1 VTIDFEI
8 RNVPMPLT
16 ASGGRIGGYAAVF
29 KAQSHPMVGTRGLFR
44 ETLADTAF
52 NKSKSHG
59 WPGVRCRLEHRDE
72 PEYLLGTT
80 ESGTLKLDVD
90 SHGLGYAVDLIPSHR
105 YLAEQVERR
114 IIPGSS
120 FAFDKPD
127 DEWIL
132 HEGRMLSRIIHSCR
146 LLDTAPVCQGA
157 YPQADCGLRALES
170 FAKFVGAEVDEV
182 RARAE
187 ELGDL
192 RGFLTVTKPK
202 PGYREPLGMEK
213 RVEEIRKSG
222 LPRLLMADTADAPAE
237 ETETEETFCTAV
249 QKPKPE
255 PRTKQ
260 GRQALME
267 SLAAKPI
274 DPRVRLAQ
282 TEAARPV
289 SGAER
294 LAQTGVKGQLA
305 ALRSELA
312 STRAD
317 IARLS
322 DPAQIEREAAQR
334 QTELAEARAADELDR
349 LNGTLSGAAAMRL
362 AEAARPEGVA
372 PYVPPVPE
380 AGKESG
386 TSFSD
391 DDELRRELDAARA
404 EIERLSAPRTMDPWV
419 ALRQLEAMRPPALF
433 VEASVNRGR
442 ASDQYGAEQGGRL

>member
-80 ESGTLKLDVD
+80 DSGTLKLDVD

-170 FAKFVGAEVDEV
+170 FARFVGAEVEEV

-187 ELGDL
+187 EAGDL

-222 LPRLLMADTADAPAE
+222 LPKRLTALMDETVDAPAE

-267 SLAAKPI
+267 SLAAAPI
-274 DPRVRLAQ
+274 DARLRHA
-282 TEAARPV
+282 EAMAAKPV

-294 LAQTGVKGQLA
+294 LAQSSVKGQLA
-305 ALRSELA
+305 ALKAELA
-312 STRAD
+312 ETRAD

-322 DPAQIEREAAQR
+322 DPAAIEREAAQR
-334 QTELAEARAADELDR
+334 QTDLAEARAQDELDR
-349 LNGTLSGAAAMRL
+349 LNRTLSGAAAMRL
-362 AEAARPEGVA
+362 LEEARPAGCA
-372 PYVPPVPE
+372 PYVPHVADTEATPVEPVTEPE
-380 AGKESG
+380 PEPAPQQYRAWTLTGAEALAR
-386 TSFSD
+386 T
-391 DDELRRELDAARA
+391 RAAM
-404 EIERLSAPRTMDPWV
+404 APP
-419 ALRQLEAMRPPALF
+419 EPPRPM
-433 VEASVNRGR
+433 GR
-442 ASDQYGAEQGGRL
+442 ASDAYLSEMGGRL

>member
-1 VTIDFEI
+1 MTDFEI

-29 KAQSHPMVGTRGLFR
+29 KAKSHPMVGTRGLFI

-80 ESGTLKLDVD
+80 DSGNLKLDVD

-170 FAKFVGAEVDEV
+170 FAKFVGAEVEEV

-192 RGFLTVTKPK
+192 RGFLTTTKPK

-222 LPRLLMADTADAPAE
+222 LPKRLTALMD
-237 ETETEETFCTAV
+237 ETEEAEE
-249 QKPKPE
+249 PKPVAA
-255 PRTKQ
+255 RTAW
-260 GRQALME
+260 GRQALIKTLE
-267 SLAAKPI
+267 AKPNGPERLLEALAA
-274 DPRVRLAQ
+274 Q
-282 TEAARPV
+282 QFT
-289 SGAER
+289 GAER
-294 LAQTGVKGQLA
+294 LAQTSVKGQLA
-305 ALRSELA
+305 ALKAELA
-312 STRAD
+312 ETRAD

-322 DPAQIEREAAQR
+322 DPAAIEREAAQR
-334 QTELAEARAADELDR
+334 QTDLAEARAQDELDR
-349 LNGTLSGAAAMRL
+349 LNGSLSPAAALRIL
-362 AEAARPEGVA
+362 EEARPAGCA
-372 PYVPPVPE
+372 PYVPLADTE
-380 AGKESG
+380 AGKDGGLGSRGQEKKVLADLREPKPEPEPAPAPQYRTMTG
-386 TSFSD
+386 W
-391 DDELRRELDAARA
+391 EALRR
-404 EIERLSAPRTMDPWV
+404 
-419 ALRQLEAMRPPALF
+419 LEAMRPPTLADL
-433 VEASVNRGR
+433 VETPVNRGR
-442 ASDQYGAEQGGRL
+442 ASDAYLSESGNRF

>member
-80 ESGTLKLDVD
+80 DSGTLKLDVD

-187 ELGDL
+187 ETGDL
-192 RGFLTVTKPK
+192 RGFLTTTKPK

-222 LPRLLMADTADAPAE
+222 LPKRLTALMDETVDAPAE

-282 TEAARPV
+282 TEAARSV

-294 LAQTGVKGQLA
+294 LAQTSVKGQLA
-305 ALRSELA
+305 ALKA
-312 STRAD
+312 
-317 IARLS
+317 
-322 DPAQIEREAAQR
+322 
-334 QTELAEARAADELDR
+334 ELAEARAHITRLSDPALIERESAQAELDRADQRGRDELDR
-349 LNGTLSGAAAMRL
+349 ANGRLSPAAALRL
-362 AEAARPEGVA
+362 LEEARPEGVA
-372 PYVPPVPE
+372 PYLPHVGASTTVVGASEATPVEPE
-380 AGKESG
+380 PE
-386 TSFSD
+386 
-391 DDELRRELDAARA
+391 
-404 EIERLSAPRTMDPWV
+404 PQYRTMDPWV
-419 ALRQLEAMRPPALF
+419 ALRQLDAMRPPALF
-433 VEASVNRGR
+433 VETPVNRGR
-442 ASDQYGAEQGGRL
+442 ASDQYSAEQGGRL

>member
-1 VTIDFEI
+1 MIDFEI

-29 KAQSHPMVGTRGLFR
+29 KAQSHPMVGTRGLFI

-80 ESGTLKLDVD
+80 DSGTLKLDVD

-146 LLDTAPVCQGA
+146 LLDTAPVCQGQ

-170 FAKFVGAEVDEV
+170 FARFVGAEVEEV

-192 RGFLTVTKPK
+192 RGFLTTTKPK

-222 LPRLLMADTADAPAE
+222 LPKRLTALMD
-237 ETETEETFCTAV
+237 ETEEAEE
-249 QKPKPE
+249 PKPVAA
-255 PRTKQ
+255 RTKQ

-282 TEAARPV
+282 TEAARSV

-294 LAQTGVKGQLA
+294 LAQTSVKGQLA
-305 ALRSELA
+305 ALKAELA
-312 STRAD
+312 ETRAH

-322 DPAQIEREAAQR
+322 DPALIERESAQA
-334 QTELAEARAADELDR
+334 ELDRADQRGRDELDR
-349 LNGTLSGAAAMRL
+349 LNGTLSPAAALRIL
-362 AEAARPEGVA
+362 ENARPAGCA
-372 PYVPPVPE
+372 PYVPHVADTEATPVEPVTEPE
-380 AGKESG
+380 PEP
-386 TSFSD
+386 
-391 DDELRRELDAARA
+391 E
-404 EIERLSAPRTMDPWV
+404 PQQYRTMDPWV
-419 ALRQLEAMRPPALF
+419 ALRQLDAMRPPTLADL
-433 VEASVNRGR
+433 VETPVNRGR
-442 ASDQYGAEQGGRL
+442 ASDAYLSESGNRF